1 MCTLDVSLS
10 LSPRLSPIQAL
21 GLEKTWHDHS
31 HDSGVSG
38 YASQIKLGIPRA
50 SSEACP
56 SCPDF
61 WNEELI
67 STKDDQLEELRYD
80 LQLLHASTST
90 TSVTSGLPAVAEIS
104 RAQRRSEL
112 RQWLQETTSRS
123 GRQRIF
129 PELDLMVST
138 LLGID

>member
-21 GLEKTWHDHS
+21 GLEKTWNDHS
-31 HDSGVSG
+31 HDSTGVSG
-38 YASQIKLGIPRA
+38 YASQTRY
-50 SSEACP
+50 SSCI
-56 SCPDF
+56 F
-61 WNEELI
+61 WSMSRFFLNEELI

-90 TSVTSGLPAVAEIS
+90 TSGLPAVAEIS

-112 RQWLQETTSRS
+112 RRWLQETTSRS

-138 LLGID
+138 LLGIC